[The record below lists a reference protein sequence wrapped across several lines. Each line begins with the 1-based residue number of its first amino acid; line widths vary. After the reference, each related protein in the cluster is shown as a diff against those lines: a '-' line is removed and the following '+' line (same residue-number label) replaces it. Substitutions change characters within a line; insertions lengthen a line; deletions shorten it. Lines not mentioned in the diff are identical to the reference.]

1 MDECSI
7 WELNDI
13 VNNIPYIDRVKW
25 ETARLNAYVVAQV
38 NSKKH
43 ITQQDICKFKWEEED
58 TTQPDE
64 HNYDISNEDIERLK
78 ELAKQ
83 FENQDGKNKEN
94 I

>member
-1 MDECSI
+1 MDRCSL

-13 VNNIPYIDRVKW
+13 VENIPYLDRTNW

-43 ITQQDICKFKWEEED
+43 ITQQDICKFKWEETKQTVKE
-58 TTQPDE
+58 E

-78 ELAKQ
+78 QLSLKFNKE
-83 FENQDGKNKEN
+83 DGKE
-94 I
+94 